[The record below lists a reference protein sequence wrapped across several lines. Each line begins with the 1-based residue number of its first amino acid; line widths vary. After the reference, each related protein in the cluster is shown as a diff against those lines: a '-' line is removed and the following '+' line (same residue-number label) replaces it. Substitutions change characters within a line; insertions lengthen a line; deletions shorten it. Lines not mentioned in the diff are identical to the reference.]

1 MQGLLGEE
9 ACCFGKVETSCCNE
23 LLNILYMKC
32 KVKLIKFLVFVR
44 SYKAMFTLIFRI
56 TKMLCKTWA
65 VTLYFSYLFKRM
77 RIA

>member
-1 MQGLLGEE
+1 
-9 ACCFGKVETSCCNE
+9 
-23 LLNILYMKC
+23 MKC